1 MEPKNDAP
9 SQRLLSLDALRG
21 FDMCWILGL
30 GSAVI
35 AVLKHFLPGSK
46 ITEVI
51 VDQLEHVDWAGF
63 HFEDLIFPLFLFI
76 SGVSMSIAVP
86 KRVARDGKAAT
97 VRHLLARAAI
107 IFFLG
112 VIFSGGFANGID
124 KVRWLGVIQ
133 RIGVA
138 SAIAGILSMWFG
150 VRGLLTWTV
159 TLLLGYWALLALVP
173 VPGVGTGVFDEGK
186 NLTNYL
192 DSIWLPGRKYDGD
205 HDPEG
210 MLSTLPA
217 IATALLGLL
226 AGLWLKKDHAV
237 TRKAVGLIVGGAV
250 LLALG
255 WAWHPFF
262 PVVKKLWSSSFVLV
276 AGGWSA
282 ILLGVFFWI
291 VDGIGWRSWCT
302 PFVWVG
308 ANPIS
313 LYLASGM
320 GAFRAVNERFV
331 GGLPKDM
338 KWIAAITAF
347 ALMLMTAR
355 WLYRRGILLRV

>member
-1 MEPKNDAP
+1 
-9 SQRLLSLDALRG
+9 
-21 FDMCWILGL
+21 MCWILGL
-30 GSAVI
+30 GGATTAVM
-35 AVLKHFLPGSK
+35 KHFLPGSTLTK
-46 ITEVI
+46 VI
-51 VDQLEHVDWAGF
+51 DDQLEHVDWAGF

-76 SGVSMSIAVP
+76 SGVSMAIAVP

-112 VIFSGGFANGID
+112 VIFSGGFREGID
-124 KVRWLGVIQ
+124 NVRWLGVIQ

-138 SAIAGILSMWFG
+138 SAIAGILSMWCG
-150 VRGLLTWTV
+150 VRGLVLWAV

-173 VPGVGTGVFDEGK
+173 VPGVGAGIYEEGK

-192 DSIWLPGRKYDGD
+192 DSIWLPGRKHDGD

-226 AGLWLKKDHAV
+226 AGLWLKKNHEV
-237 TRKAVGLIVGGAV
+237 TKKSVGLIVGGAV

-282 ILLGVFFWI
+282 ILLGVFYWI
-291 VDGIGWRSWCT
+291 VDVAGWRRWCT

-355 WLYRRGILLRV
+355 WLYRRGILLKV